1 LSRAL
6 AMFGF
11 ALVGIGF
18 VWMTYRAGKDFGWRR
33 ILDRFVKDPPFLLI
47 FVCSLLAIVAL
58 LFP

>member
-1 LSRAL
+1 
-6 AMFGF
+6 MFGF